1 MALDDLN
8 FLKNFEV
15 EGAWD
20 GIGWGGGRG
29 SEGRGCYLI
38 RKPVRS
44 R

>member
-20 GIGWGGGRG
+20 GIGWGEEGGLG
-29 SEGRGCYLI
+29 GDLI
-38 RKPVRS
+38 FQKTWANPS
-44 R
+44 